1 LLKFLIHNC
10 KMKKLLCISIFYS
23 LASLSFAQMA
33 QKPSGYRY
41 QERAVAARL
50 APKNLDR
57 DQVLQA
63 GAKRPWLPD
72 EALPKTYQAG
82 FSSLNELQNR
92 AEFDRVARVYD
103 PGTVLEMPHVLFLV
117 DMQDGN
123 RVDFIHS
130 RQYIFHE
137 DYIRARYAGQKFSR
151 AQINTNYEQT
161 DRRFMLGTLS
171 WQNSLQKW
179 TYELWAG
186 DVATASHIQLL
197 QRQLSTHFFA
207 PVSFKANSTAQER
220 VGVASAVPLVTQAQV
235 IGELKFVPLNQG
247 KAVGRLRLAQTDEQ
261 ISRLQPQDIAVLAEL
276 PLALPP
282 IAGVVSASPSTVLS
296 HVNVLAK
303 SWNIPNAFVYNAPEL
318 LKALD
323 GRWVRLQVTRTGYVL
338 EAASQPNSVK
348 SAKVNNRALV
358 SINTSRQQVMP
369 LQNMRRKDNA
379 HCGAKAANLGSIQ
392 AAISAGKVTDTSAV
406 PDGFCIPFAHYVA
419 FMAQP
424 AVRQSI
430 TQTLAMQDK
439 VLRQQTLA
447 QLQTSLLDAPVSA
460 QHSAQWLQAW
470 REQLQSAPVFARSS
484 SNAEDLPGF
493 SGAGMFSTVPNVTEE
508 AALVSAVKQVWLST
522 LNWEALQALQSNGF
536 KHSKIAM
543 SVFVQKAVAAQ
554 SSGVMVTRDPFEKKY
569 GNASYI
575 SAKRG
580 LGIRVVEGKRVAEQ
594 VLFDRRSG
602 AVQLLSLSADDKA
615 LLLDASGGV
624 KEVDI
629 PLGEAVLNDAL
640 VRRLDSVG
648 LQLKKLF
655 DNKDQDIEWATD
667 DKGQLVIL
675 QSRPYAVN

>member
-1 LLKFLIHNC
+1 
-10 KMKKLLCISIFYS
+10 MKKHLCMGIFCS

-41 QERAVAARL
+41 QERAVAAPL
-50 APKNLDR
+50 VPKNLDR

-63 GAKRPWLPD
+63 GTKRPWLPD

-82 FSSLNELQNR
+82 FSSLKQLQNR

-103 PGTVLEMPHVLFLV
+103 AGTALEMPHVLFLV

-137 DYIRARYAGQKFSR
+137 DYLRARYAGQKLTR

-171 WQNSLQKW
+171 WQNALQKW

-197 QRQLSTHFFA
+197 QTQLSTAFFA
-207 PVSFKANSTAQER
+207 SVSFKSNSTAQER
-220 VGVASAVPLVTQAQV
+220 VGIAAAVPMVTQAQV
-235 IGELKFVPLNQG
+235 IGEQKFLPLNQG
-247 KAVGRLRLAQTDEQ
+247 KAIGRLRLAQTDEQ

-303 SWNIPNAFVYNAPEL
+303 SWNIPNAFVHDAPAL

-323 GRWVRLQVTRTGYVL
+323 GRWVRLQVTRTGYVV
-338 EAASQPNSVK
+338 EAASQPSNLK
-348 SAKVNNRALV
+348 AKKVNNQALV
-358 SINTSRQQVMP
+358 RINTSRQHVFP
-369 LQNMRRKDNA
+369 LEQMRRADSV
-379 HCGAKAANLGSIQ
+379 HCGAKAANLGAIQ
-392 AAISAGKVTDTSAV
+392 AAINTGKVTDTAAV

-424 AVRQSI
+424 AVSESI
-430 TQTLAMQDK
+430 TQTLDLK
-439 VLRQQTLA
+439 DNVLRQQALA

-470 REQLQSAPVFARSS
+470 RDQLQSAPVFARSS

-493 SGAGMFSTVPNVTEE
+493 SGAGMFSTVPNVREE
-508 AALVSAVKQVWLST
+508 AALVRAVKQVWLST

-554 SSGVMVTRDPFEKKY
+554 SSGVMVTRDPFDKKY

-624 KEVDI
+624 KEVEI
-629 PLGEAVLNDAL
+629 PIGQAVLTDTL

-655 DNKDQDIEWATD
+655 SNKDQDVEWATNEA
-667 DKGQLVIL
+667 GQLVIL
-675 QSRPYAVN
+675 QSRPYSVN